1 MRRSLIKNIKSMIL
15 NGNIDGKIILIGS
28 TVSCGIKL
36 FDNKGGGKMKKTA
49 AIFTYILLL
58 MSFSQVSM
66 GWDGGKV
73 LDENL
78 EETGTNYISQSSP
91 REKSWEALRILKH
104 SNGDEVIDIFASSF
118 LAPDNGKA
126 EVKFT
131 IDSNRSIKL
140 DIYTWGG
147 GIHNTARVY
156 IDPDSSRYKKLIS
169 QMKSGNSM
177 KIIVK
182 NSENKINSFEIP
194 LGGFTRAYNQLG
206 ISK

>member
-1 MRRSLIKNIKSMIL
+1 
-15 NGNIDGKIILIGS
+15 
-28 TVSCGIKL
+28 
-36 FDNKGGGKMKKTA
+36 MKKTT

-58 MSFSQVSM
+58 MSFSKLSM
-66 GWDGGKV
+66 AWDGGNV

-78 EETGTNYISQSSP
+78 EETGTHYISQSSP
-91 REKSWEALRILKH
+91 MEKTWESLRIVKH
-104 SNGDEVIDIFASSF
+104 SAGDEVIDVFTSFF

-131 IDSNRSIKL
+131 IDSNRPIKL

-169 QMKSGNSM
+169 QMKSGKSM
-177 KIIVK
+177 KVVVK
-182 NSENKINSFEIP
+182 NSMGRTRSFEIP
-194 LGGFTRAYNQLG
+194 LEGFTRAYNQLG